1 MNDDIEST
9 DEGNG
14 SNTTRPKIQLSSR
27 SQTTKTSRSRKSSK
41 KSSSSNQE
49 RTQISAEDG
58 PNQSSA
64 EEIFDPRKSKDRL
77 RRNFIITL
85 VVGSLIILFPIL
97 DGWKNMLVA
106 SFFMAAY
113 YFAGFRDA
121 KYPIIRAV
129 FGDSM
134 YYLGFLFTFVALV
147 AAMTQISDQTKVDD
161 IIAQMGPA
169 LITTVIGMAVRIYL
183 TQFDAITDEPEIE
196 AANSLSLLSTNL
208 IDALQALRERSEEN
222 RQAIQQMQIDS
233 AEQMAAFNDR
243 LSEIDTT
250 TIVARFND
258 LAVAIENLTITASNL
273 RQRSETANLT
283 TSDIEQSLTNL
294 QGTATRVSTQL
305 NNVQNFEANLNDLET
320 RVNEATEN
328 FRTFSTRLENRV
340 GNSASEINNSVV
352 SLARDL
358 SRTEEEIRNL
368 ASNLRTAVSEVVEFL
383 NRQR

>member
-1 MNDDIEST
+1 
-9 DEGNG
+9 
-14 SNTTRPKIQLSSR
+14 
-27 SQTTKTSRSRKSSK
+27 
-41 KSSSSNQE
+41 
-49 RTQISAEDG
+49 
-58 PNQSSA
+58 
-64 EEIFDPRKSKDRL
+64 
-77 RRNFIITL
+77 
-85 VVGSLIILFPIL
+85 
-97 DGWKNMLVA
+97 MLVA

-208 IDALQALRERSEEN
+208 IDALQALRETSEEN

-273 RQRSETANLT
+273 RQRSDKANLT

-328 FRTFSTRLENRV
+328 FRTFQQDLKTEWVTQHLKSTT
-340 GNSASEINNSVV
+340 V
-352 SLARDL
+352 S
-358 SRTEEEIRNL
+358 
-368 ASNLRTAVSEVVEFL
+368 FL
-383 NRQR
+383 